1 MAYETILV
9 ERRGKVGVITLNR
22 PKALN
27 ALSATLMDELA
38 RGLDELE
45 ADDAVGCLV
54 VTGSEKAFA
63 AGADIKEMT
72 AKSYMYVNKEDIIP
86 TRWEHIT
93 RTRKPVVAAVA
104 GYARGG
110 GCEQAMKERPSQRLK

>member
-27 ALSATLMDELA
+27 ALSAPLMDELA

-54 VTGSEKAFA
+54 VPGSETAFP
-63 AGADIKEMT
+63 AGADIQEMQ
-72 AKSYMYVNKEDIIP
+72 AQSHMDVSKEDFITAP
-86 TRWEHIT
+86 WETTTRNP
-93 RTRKPVVAAVA
+93 KPVVEAGTGSAPGSGCDAA
-104 GYARGG
+104 
-110 GCEQAMKERPSQRLK
+110 